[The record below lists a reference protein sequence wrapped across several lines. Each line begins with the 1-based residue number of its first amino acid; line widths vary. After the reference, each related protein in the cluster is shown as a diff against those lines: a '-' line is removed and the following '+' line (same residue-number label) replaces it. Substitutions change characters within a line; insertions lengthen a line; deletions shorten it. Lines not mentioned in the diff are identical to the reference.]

1 MNDVR
6 VRLHK
11 DDTDVNRLM
20 AFAVTQ
26 LSGKKKK
33 KNKMRRTISPMTN
46 SGNEKIWINGKHTQN
61 DSVSLCFY

>member
-1 MNDVR
+1 MKAQKIKKNMNDVR

-33 KNKMRRTISPMTN
+33 K
-46 SGNEKIWINGKHTQN
+46 
-61 DSVSLCFY
+61 